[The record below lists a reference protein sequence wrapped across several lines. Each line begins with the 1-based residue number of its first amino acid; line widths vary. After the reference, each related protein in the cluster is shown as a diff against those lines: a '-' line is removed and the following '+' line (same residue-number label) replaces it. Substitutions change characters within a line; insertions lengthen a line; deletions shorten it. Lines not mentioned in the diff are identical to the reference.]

1 MTMKN
6 RIEQWNMLTRYIFG
20 ILRHVERELKGWG
33 EMLVNASVSPLQ
45 IQALNSIRSKR
56 FHCQGGAVY
65 ALLNRNAR
73 NNLLPLIVSFQTISD
88 YLDNL
93 CDRVSW
99 KELGML
105 NEKEKDCFMEKGFRR
120 LHLSMRES
128 LMPGESLEDDY
139 YGYYPFKEDGGYLQ
153 ALVTKNRQAVASL
166 PSYLEV
172 KDNVLFLTNLYTDLQ
187 SFKHLSLSFRQQYL
201 EDWFLLYKKDYPFLL
216 WNEFAAAAG
225 STLGTFALLAL
236 SSRNKI
242 TRREVDEVINCY
254 FPWICGLHILLDYF
268 IDQAEDRKEGDLNF
282 IFYYENEEQC
292 YERLIFFVRNALE
305 KTGNLVDSGFHRTV
319 VKGLLALYLS
329 DPKIKDQKLDDFA
342 FGLLHATGE
351 KDTFIMYRICR
362 LLRHSGIL

>member
-1 MTMKN
+1 MKT
-6 RIEQWNMLTRYIFG
+6 RIDQWTLLTHYIFS
-20 ILRHVERELKGWG
+20 ILRHVERELDVWRKMMGNTP
-33 EMLVNASVSPLQ
+33 LSPMQ

-65 ALLNRNAR
+65 ALLNIKAR

-99 KELGML
+99 EELSMPE
-105 NEKEKDCFMEKGFRR
+105 EKGKDCFMEKSFRH
-120 LHLSMRES
+120 LHLSMRDS
-128 LMPGESLEDDY
+128 LMPDKILEGDY
-139 YGYYPFKEDGGYLQ
+139 YRYYPLKDDKGYLQ
-153 ALVTKNRQAVASL
+153 ALVTKNRQIVSEL
-166 PSYLEV
+166 PSYLKV
-172 KDNVLFLTNLYTDLQ
+172 KDNVLFLTDLYTDLQ
-187 SFKHLSLSFRQQYL
+187 SYKHLSLTFRQQYL
-201 EDWFLLYKKDYPFLL
+201 EDWFFLYQKDYPFLL

-236 SSRNKI
+236 SSQK
-242 TRREVDEVINCY
+242 EVKQKEIEEVLNCY

-268 IDQAEDRKEGDLNF
+268 IDQAEDRREGDLNF

-305 KTGNLVDSGFHRTV
+305 RTENLVNSVFHRTV

-342 FGLLHATGE
+342 YSLLHATGE
-351 KDTFIMYRICR
+351 KDTFNMYRICR
-362 LLRHSGIL
+362 LLRQSGIL